1 MWRDRTNLYISYR
14 QSFAHHPSKKPRHIG
29 GAWSDHADS
38 TGPSEERRGLMS
50 GGGFEDDGD
59 AVIEMDLLP
68 PRWMDVQD
76 EVTEYLRDIAQK
88 SAQLDKLHQK
98 HVLPGFG
105 DEDVRREEEDMIER
119 LTQGITRGFH
129 DCQRSIQ
136 RVEIMARD
144 AREQGSV
151 NKGEDTMARNL
162 QISLAARV
170 QEASAG
176 FRKKQSTYL
185 KKLRGID
192 GMVSPLER
200 SASPIQNPY
209 TDPSLIESDADKSYS
224 QSTLLQTAQQQQQL
238 GSNDAAIAQR
248 EREINDIA
256 KGIIELS
263 DIFREL
269 QSMIIDQGTLL
280 DRIDFNVERMTVD
293 VKGAEKELKVATN
306 YQRRTTKRKIL
317 LLLALLVV
325 GMFIILLVKPK
336 KQAAPEPTPQ
346 PPPQVPPQNPPPEKQ
361 HQPPRRSLPHEY
373 ILYKRGQRRNT
384 ARHRLLVDIW
394 DEPGIPQPS

>member
-38 TGPSEERRGLMS
+38 TGNSEERRGLMS
-50 GGGFEDDGD
+50 GSGFEDGGD

-76 EVTEYLRDIAQK
+76 EVTDYLRDIAQK
-88 SAQLDKLHQK
+88 SAKLDKLHQK

-105 DEDVRREEEDMIER
+105 DEDVRREEEDIIER
-119 LTQGITRGFH
+119 LTQDITRGFH

-136 RVEIMARD
+136 RIEIMARE

-162 QISLAARV
+162 QISLASRV

-200 SASPIQNPY
+200 SSSPVQNQY

-224 QSTLLQTAQQQQQL
+224 QSTLQQTAQQQLQL

-269 QSMIIDQGTLL
+269 QTMIIDQGTML
-280 DRIDFNVERMTVD
+280 DRIDFNVERMTLD
-293 VKGAEKELKVATN
+293 VKGADKELKVATN
-306 YQRRTTKRKIL
+306 YQRRTTKRKIIL
-317 LLLALLVV
+317 LLVLLVV
-325 GMFIILLVKPK
+325 AMFIILLVKPK
-336 KQAAPEPTPQ
+336 KRAAESVSQ
-346 PPPQVPPQNPPPEKQ
+346 PPPPPQALQNPS
-361 HQPPRRSLPHEY
+361 HQRSLLHDDT
-373 ILYKRGQRRNT
+373 LYTIGRKRNS
-384 ARHRLLVDIW
+384 AHHRLLVDLW
-394 DEPGIPQPS
+394 NRVDNLLPS